1 MHEGIMDFLF
11 DSGQHFQ
18 ESWEMHASSPEDAMK
33 RLNRIAQARLGLLAS
48 SVRIVRLRV
57 KGQPMQR
64 KFWKG
69 IAGSFAWPRHVLLL
83 RDDGWATKKRLRGV
97 PKEIFD
103 KDQITPRGRNALA
116 NYSNILRECGII
128 LRQDKPE
135 LVAQLQVS
143 RMALFS
149 YKLDKPA
156 PLRKLAPLLGQDEAN
171 RFWAVLKEKKAKE
184 SARFH
189 PGAAAS

>member
-1 MHEGIMDFLF
+1 
-11 DSGQHFQ
+11 
-18 ESWEMHASSPEDAMK
+18 
-33 RLNRIAQARLGLLAS
+33 
-48 SVRIVRLRV
+48 
-57 KGQPMQR
+57 
-64 KFWKG
+64 
-69 IAGSFAWPRHVLLL
+69 
-83 RDDGWATKKRLRGV
+83 V
-97 PKEIFD
+97 PNEIFD
-103 KDQITPRGRNALA
+103 KDQITPRGRNVLA
-116 NYSNILRECGII
+116 NYSNILRECGCII

-135 LVAQLQVS
+135 LVAQLQAS
-143 RMALFS
+143 HMALFS